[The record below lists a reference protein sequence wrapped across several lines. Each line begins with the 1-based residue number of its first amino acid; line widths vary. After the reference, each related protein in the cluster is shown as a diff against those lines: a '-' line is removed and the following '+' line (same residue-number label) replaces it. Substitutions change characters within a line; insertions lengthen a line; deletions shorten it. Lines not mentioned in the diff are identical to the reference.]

1 MKKSKKRKLTDLNLS
16 IHNYKGF
23 KNETNFN
30 LKRINLFV
38 GANST
43 GKSSLRNFISL
54 LNDNRKAD
62 FDIMDFE
69 TVKNNNNV
77 DYKSILHRG
86 NDNDEIS
93 FTCYGVKNTWVSRD
107 AKFHGGH
114 ITTKGHLKSYKGYF
128 EKDAL
133 FEYYYDKKM
142 FNYQI
147 KINVNLLIK
156 FLISRK
162 DDLSDYTSPINYD
175 IDFDLELAKL
185 KSLPSKFKA
194 TKIHLSKKYDYG
206 KYDSSYNKIGL
217 VDYFRNNN
225 IEESISDLTE
235 YLICRIFNERISY
248 LNDFINEV
256 HFISGDNSVVESG
269 DEIIDDFPFPS
280 IGYESKV
287 VNENLGYETKI
298 VSIKD
303 ENGVLYGRKQQVKI
317 NNDWYYLNELG
328 SGLRKFINLITNFD
342 YDYYGFHESNF
353 AGLFFLEEPENKL
366 HPDLEV
372 KLIDYL
378 LNKSNCRIVIETHS
392 LNIVRALQL
401 AVAEKRIDADEVGIF
416 DFSMSENNGIT
427 INQIKINDQGVLE
440 SNFKS
445 GFADLSR
452 KIDNKLFDIYH
463 KINSVN

>member
-1 MKKSKKRKLTDLNLS
+1 MKKSKKRKLPDLNLS

-38 GANST
+38 GANSS

-62 FDIMDFE
+62 YDIMDFE
-69 TVKNNNNV
+69 KVKNNNNV

-86 NDNDEIS
+86 GDSDEIS
-93 FTCYGVKNTWVSRD
+93 FTCYGVKFTWCNRE

-114 ITTKGHLKSYKGYF
+114 KTTKGHLKSYKGLSGR
-128 EKDAL
+128 EIL
-133 FEYYYDKKM
+133 FDYYYDKKLQ
-142 FNYQI
+142 NNQI
-147 KINVNLLIK
+147 KINTKLLIDL
-156 FLISRK
+156 LISQK
-162 DDLSDYTSPINYD
+162 DNLNYYTSPINYD
-175 IDFDLELAKL
+175 VDFDLEIAKL
-185 KSLPSKFKA
+185 RMLPIKFKA
-194 TKIHLSKKYDYG
+194 EKIHLSEKFVRSH
-206 KYDSSYNKIGL
+206 YDSSYNKIGL
-217 VDYFRNNN
+217 VEYFRNNN
-225 IEESISDLTE
+225 IENTINDITE
-235 YLICRIFNERISY
+235 YLICRIFNEQISY
-248 LNDFINEV
+248 LKEFIEEV
-256 HFISGDNSVVESG
+256 HFISGDSSIVESG
-269 DEIIDDFPFPS
+269 DEIVDDFPFPS

-287 VNENLGYETKI
+287 VNENLGFETKI
-298 VSIKD
+298 ISVKD
-303 ENGVLYGRKQQVKI
+303 ENAILYGRKQQVKI

-342 YDYYGFHESNF
+342 YEYYGFTESNF
-353 AGLFFLEEPENKL
+353 SGLFFLEEPENKL